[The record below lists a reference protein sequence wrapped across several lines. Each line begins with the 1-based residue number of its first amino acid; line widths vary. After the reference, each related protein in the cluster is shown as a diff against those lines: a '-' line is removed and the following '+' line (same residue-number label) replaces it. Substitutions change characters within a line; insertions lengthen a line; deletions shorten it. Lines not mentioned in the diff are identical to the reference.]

1 MSGSLTLI
9 RCLTCGKVLAD
20 KEKRFS
26 DMLENGESIEV
37 ALNKLG
43 LNRPCCRLRM
53 RNPFH
58 YAEKVDSN
66 DDNLYTAK
74 NKNLPV
80 SGALSAISRN
90 TNITIPKQ
98 DDIELPPL
106 PDLPPIQVEEKKH
119 TRTYTAW

>member
-1 MSGSLTLI
+1 MSSTLTHI
-9 RCLTCGKVLAD
+9 RCITCGKVLAD

-26 DMLENGESIEV
+26 ELIENGESIET

-58 YAEKVDSN
+58 YAEKVDPH

-74 NKNLPV
+74 NKNIPV
-80 SGALSAISRN
+80 TAALSAISRN
-90 TNITIPKQ
+90 SNISVPKEEE
-98 DDIELPPL
+98 IELPPL

>member
-1 MSGSLTLI
+1 MSGVLPPV
-9 RCLTCGKVLAD
+9 RCITCNKVLAD
-20 KEKRFS
+20 KWGRYLE
-26 DMLENGESIEV
+26 MIENGESIEV

-58 YAEKVDSN
+58 YAEKVDQY

-74 NKNLPV
+74 NKNIPV
-80 SGALSAISRN
+80 TAALSAISRN
-90 TNITIPKQ
+90 SNISIPKQ
-98 DDIELPPL
+98 DEIELPPL
-106 PDLPPIQVEEKKH
+106 PDLPPLQVEEKKH

>member
-1 MSGSLTLI
+1 MSGTLHHV

-20 KEKRFS
+20 KSARYES
-26 DMLENGESIEV
+26 MIENGESIEV

-74 NKNLPV
+74 NKNIPV
-80 SGALSAISRN
+80 TGALSAISRN
-90 TNITIPKQ
+90 TNISIPKQ
-98 DDIELPPL
+98 DEIELPPL
-106 PDLPPIQVEEKKH
+106 PDLPPIQSEEKKH
-119 TRTYTAW
+119 VRTYTAW

>member
-1 MSGSLTLI
+1 MSSQLPMV
-9 RCLTCGKVLAD
+9 RCVTCNKVLAD
-20 KEKRFS
+20 KWNRYES
-26 DMLENGESIEV
+26 MLENGESIEV